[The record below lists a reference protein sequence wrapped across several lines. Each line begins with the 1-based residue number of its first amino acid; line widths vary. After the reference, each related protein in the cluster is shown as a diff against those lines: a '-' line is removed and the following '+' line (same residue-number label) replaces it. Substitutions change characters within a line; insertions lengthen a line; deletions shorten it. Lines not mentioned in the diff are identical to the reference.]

1 MPIRPE
7 LPNLED
13 LSAAELRSLVVS
25 LLGTVAQLEA
35 KVAAL
40 SEEIARLKRLK
51 GRPNLKPSGMEKGTD
66 TPPAPSGGTG
76 RPKRRDPQP
85 PKSARLIVDEDRV
98 VPLAPQP
105 GWRFKGFKFYTV
117 QDLVVE
123 TRVVRYWRP
132 CYRTPE
138 GRLVIAPLPPEV
150 TGHFGANLVRFLL
163 SQHYQCR
170 VTMPLLH
177 QQLRDVGILISSGQ
191 ISNLLTKGHEAFHTE
206 KAAVKQAGLETARWI
221 SVDDT
226 GARHLGINGVT
237 TQIGDDRFTS
247 FDTVASKSRLM
258 FLMTLRGA
266 FQDYVINPAALIYLH
281 EQDAPAFLIER
292 LMAHDGRQFADE
304 DVWTDH
310 LIALGITG
318 AKAVRLASEA
328 AVAGS
333 LDHHGLLP
341 DAVIVSDGAGQ
352 FDVLRHGLC
361 WIHAERLIH
370 RLVTVTEEQ
379 RAAVAL
385 VRHLIWWFYR
395 DLKLYRTDP
404 STRARASLKARF
416 DRLFTR
422 TTGFAELD
430 ELLARLQVRKA
441 ELLVT
446 LERPEVPL
454 NTNSSE
460 QDVRDPVTIRKISG
474 GTRGEDGRRCRDTFL
489 SLKKTCQKNAISF
502 WDYLGD
508 RLGIATQTI
517 RHLPDIIRERAAYP
531 SARAPPI
538 FGYLRIRPRSGPAA
552 PESGRPPARPPR
564 PANPSAPAGSGTV
577 SGHRSGNC
585 RFQGSDNTRRPAAL
599 RPGASC

>member
-1 MPIRPE
+1 MANRPE

-40 SEEIARLKRLK
+40 TEENTRLKGLK

-66 TPPAPSGGTG
+66 PSPPPSGKAGQ
-76 RPKRRDPQP
+76 RQRRREPRP

-98 VPLAPQP
+98 APLAPQP

-123 TRVVRYWRP
+123 TRIVRYWRP

-138 GRLVIAPLPPEV
+138 GRLVIAPLPPGV
-150 TGHFGANLVRFLL
+150 TGHFGANLVRYLL

-170 VTMPLLH
+170 VTMPLLR
-177 QQLRDVGILISSGQ
+177 QQLQDFGILISAGQ
-191 ISNLLTKGHEAFHTE
+191 ISNLLTKGHDAFHTE

-258 FLMTLRGA
+258 FLMTLRGG
-266 FQDYVINPAALIYLH
+266 FQDYVINAAALIYRH

-292 LMAHDGRQFADE
+292 LMAHDDRVFADE
-304 DVWTDH
+304 DAWTDH
-310 LIALGITG
+310 RIALGITG

-333 LDHHGLLP
+333 LDHHGLLQ

-352 FDVLRHGLC
+352 FDVFRHGLC

-370 RLVTVTEEQ
+370 RLVTVTEQQ

-395 DLKLYRTDP
+395 DLKLYRANP
-404 STRARASLKARF
+404 SARAKASLKARF
-416 DRLFTR
+416 DRLFGR

-430 ELLARLQVRKA
+430 AALARLKLRKA
-441 ELLVT
+441 ELLIA

-474 GTRGEDGRRCRDTFL
+474 STRSEDGRRCRDTFL

-502 WDYLGD
+502 WAFLGD
-508 RLGIATQTI
+508 RLGVTVHGIA
-517 RHLPDIIRERAAYP
+517 HLPDLIRQRAAP
-531 SARAPPI
+531 KP
-538 FGYLRIRPRSGPAA
+538 
-552 PESGRPPARPPR
+552 
-564 PANPSAPAGSGTV
+564 V
-577 SGHRSGNC
+577 
-585 RFQGSDNTRRPAAL
+585 
-599 RPGASC
+599 

>member
-170 VTMPLLH
+170 VTMPLLR
-177 QQLRDVGILISSGQ
+177 QQLRDVGILISAGQ
-191 ISNLLTKGHEAFHTE
+191 ISNLLTKGHEAFHAE

-266 FQDYVINPAALIYLH
+266 FQDYVINPAALLYLH
-281 EQDAPAFLIER
+281 EQDAPETLINRLIEPDDR
-292 LMAHDGRQFADE
+292 VFADE

-430 ELLARLQVRKA
+430 ELLARLQGRKA

-474 GTRGEDGRRCRDTFL
+474 STRGEDGRRCRDTFL

-502 WDYLGD
+502 WAFLGD
-508 RLGIATQTI
+508 RLGITVHGIA
-517 RHLPDIIRERAAYP
+517 HLPDLIRQRADP
-531 SARAPPI
+531 KP
-538 FGYLRIRPRSGPAA
+538 
-552 PESGRPPARPPR
+552 
-564 PANPSAPAGSGTV
+564 V
-577 SGHRSGNC
+577 
-585 RFQGSDNTRRPAAL
+585 
-599 RPGASC
+599 

>member
-1 MPIRPE
+1 
-7 LPNLED
+7 
-13 LSAAELRSLVVS
+13 
-25 LLGTVAQLEA
+25 
-35 KVAAL
+35 
-40 SEEIARLKRLK
+40 
-51 GRPNLKPSGMEKGTD
+51 
-66 TPPAPSGGTG
+66 
-76 RPKRRDPQP
+76 
-85 PKSARLIVDEDRV
+85 V

-132 CYRTPE
+132 CYRTLE
-138 GRLVIAPLPPEV
+138 GKLVIAPLPPEV
-150 TGHFGANLVRFLL
+150 TGHFGANLVRYLL

-170 VTMPLLH
+170 VTMPLLR
-177 QQLRDVGILISSGQ
+177 QQLQDFGILISAGQ
-191 ISNLLTKGHEAFHTE
+191 ISNLLTKGHDAFHTE

-247 FDTVASKSRLM
+247 FDTVAAKSRLM
-258 FLMTLRGA
+258 FLMTLRGE
-266 FQDYVINPAALIYLH
+266 FQDYVINAAALIYLH

-292 LMAHDGRQFADE
+292 LLAHDGRVFADE
-304 DVWTDH
+304 DAWTDH
-310 LIALGITG
+310 LIAIGITG

-333 LDHHGLLP
+333 LDHHRLLQ

-352 FDVLRHGLC
+352 FDVFRHGLC

-370 RLVTVTEEQ
+370 RLVPVTEAQ

-385 VRHLIWWFYR
+385 VRHLIWWLYR
-395 DLKLYRTDP
+395 DLKLYRADP
-404 STRARASLKARF
+404 STRAKAALKARF
-416 DRLFTR
+416 DRLFGR

-430 ELLARLQVRKA
+430 AALARLKLRKA
-441 ELLVT
+441 ELLVA

-460 QDVRDPVTIRKISG
+460 RDVRDPVTLRKISG

-502 WDYLGD
+502 WAYLGD
-508 RLGIATQTI
+508 RLGITAHGI
-517 RHLPDIIRERAAYP
+517 AHLPDLIRQRAAP
-531 SARAPPI
+531 K
-538 FGYLRIRPRSGPAA
+538 PA
-552 PESGRPPARPPR
+552 
-564 PANPSAPAGSGTV
+564 
-577 SGHRSGNC
+577 
-585 RFQGSDNTRRPAAL
+585 
-599 RPGASC
+599 

>member
-1 MPIRPE
+1 MTIRSKD

-13 LSAAELRSLVVS
+13 LSAAELRLLVIS
-25 LLGTVAQLEA
+25 LLETVAQLEA
-35 KVAAL
+35 KVVAL
-40 SEEIARLKRLK
+40 SDENARLKGLK
-51 GRPNLKPSGMEKGTD
+51 GRPTLKPSGMEKGTD
-66 TPPAPSGGTG
+66 TPPAASSKTN
-76 RPKRRDPQP
+76 RPQRRRDP
-85 PKSARLIVDEDRV
+85 PKSARLIVDEERV

-266 FQDYVINPAALIYLH
+266 FQDYVINPAALLYLH
-281 EQDAPAFLIER
+281 EQDAPEALIDRLIEPDDR
-292 LMAHDGRQFADE
+292 VFADE

-333 LDHHGLLP
+333 LDHHGLLQ

-430 ELLARLQVRKA
+430 ELLARLQLRKA

-474 GTRGEDGRRCRDTFL
+474 STRAEDGRRCRDTFL

-502 WDYLGD
+502 WAFLGD
-508 RLGIATQTI
+508 RLGITVHGIA
-517 RHLPDIIRERAAYP
+517 HLPDLIRQRAAP
-531 SARAPPI
+531 K
-538 FGYLRIRPRSGPAA
+538 
-552 PESGRPPARPPR
+552 
-564 PANPSAPAGSGTV
+564 
-577 SGHRSGNC
+577 
-585 RFQGSDNTRRPAAL
+585 
-599 RPGASC
+599 PG

>member
-1 MPIRPE
+1 MTIRPE

-25 LLGTVAQLEA
+25 LLEIVAQLEA

-40 SEEIARLKRLK
+40 TEENARLKGLK
-51 GRPNLKPSGMEKGTD
+51 GRPTLKPSGMEKGTD
-66 TPPAPSGGTG
+66 PSPPPPCRAGQ
-76 RPKRRDPQP
+76 RQRRREPRP
-85 PKSARLIVDEDRV
+85 PKSARLIVDEERV
-98 VPLAPQP
+98 LPLLPQP

-123 TRVVRYWRP
+123 TRVVRYGRP

-138 GRLVIAPLPPEV
+138 GKLIIAPLPLEV
-150 TGHFGANLVRFLL
+150 TGHFGANLVRYLL

-177 QQLRDVGILISSGQ
+177 QQLQDLGILISTGQ

-237 TQIGDDRFTS
+237 TQIGDDRFTR

-266 FQDYVINPAALIYLH
+266 FQDYVINAAALLYLH
-281 EQDAPAFLIER
+281 EQDAPETLINRLIEPDDR
-292 LMAHDGRQFADE
+292 VFADE
-304 DVWTDH
+304 DVWTDR

-318 AKAVRLASEA
+318 TKAVRLASEA

-333 LDHHGLLP
+333 LDHHGLLQ

-370 RLVTVTEEQ
+370 RLVTEAQ

-395 DLKLYRTDP
+395 DLKLYRIDP
-404 STRARASLKARF
+404 SARARASLKARF
-416 DRLFTR
+416 DRIFTR

-430 ELLARLQVRKA
+430 ELLARLKLRKA
-441 ELLVT
+441 ELLVA

-460 QDVRDPVTIRKISG
+460 QDVRDPVTLRKISG
-474 GTRGEDGRRCRDTFL
+474 STRSEDGRRCRDTFL

-502 WDYLGD
+502 WAYLGD
-508 RLGIATQTI
+508 RLGITTHGIA
-517 RHLPDIIRERAAYP
+517 HLPDLIRQ
-531 SARAPPI
+531 RAPP
-538 FGYLRIRPRSGPAA
+538 
-552 PESGRPPARPPR
+552 
-564 PANPSAPAGSGTV
+564 
-577 SGHRSGNC
+577 
-585 RFQGSDNTRRPAAL
+585 
-599 RPGASC
+599 

>member
-1 MPIRPE
+1 MPIGPE
-7 LPNLED
+7 LPTLED
-13 LSAAELRSLVVS
+13 LCAAELRSLVVS

-66 TPPAPSGGTG
+66 APPAPSGGTG
-76 RPKRRDPQP
+76 RPKRRDP

-117 QDLVVE
+117 QDLIVE

-138 GRLVIAPLPPEV
+138 GKLVVAPLPPEV

-177 QQLRDVGILISSGQ
+177 QQLQDVGILISTGQ

-226 GARHLGINGVT
+226 GARHLGVNGVT
-237 TQIGDDRFTS
+237 TQVGDDRFTS

-266 FQDYVINPAALIYLH
+266 FQDYVINAAALLYLH
-281 EQDAPAFLIER
+281 EHDAPETLIDR
-292 LMAHDGRQFADE
+292 LVEPDDRVFADE

-328 AVAGS
+328 ALAGS
-333 LDHHGLLP
+333 LDHHGLLQ

-385 VRHLIWWFYR
+385 VRHLIWWLYR

-404 STRARASLKARF
+404 SARARARLKARF

-430 ELLARLQVRKA
+430 ELLARLQLRKA

-460 QDVRDPVTIRKISG
+460 RDVRDPVTIRKISG
-474 GTRGEDGRRCRDTFL
+474 STRAEDGRRCRDTFL

-502 WDYLGD
+502 WAFLGD
-508 RLGIATQTI
+508 RLGITVHGIA
-517 RHLPDIIRERAAYP
+517 HLPDLIRQRAAP
-531 SARAPPI
+531 KP
-538 FGYLRIRPRSGPAA
+538 
-552 PESGRPPARPPR
+552 
-564 PANPSAPAGSGTV
+564 V
-577 SGHRSGNC
+577 
-585 RFQGSDNTRRPAAL
+585 
-599 RPGASC
+599 